1 MTTAELAVEQDG
13 PTRHVILTRPEKS
26 NALSATLVESLLAV
40 LGEAARDGTTLM
52 TFRGQGANF
61 CSGFDLGD
69 LEAQSDGDLVLKL
82 IRIEMLLQ
90 RIAHA
95 PFVTLAL
102 AQGKVL
108 GAGCDIF
115 CSCAQRVATPDAK
128 FRMPGWR
135 FGIALGTRR
144 LVGRVGA
151 DAARS
156 ILSASRMFDAAE
168 AKTIGFATALA
179 PQEEWASLIES
190 AVAQAAL
197 LDPVSQTMLLNITAS
212 DTRATDL
219 AALVESASRPGL
231 KARIEQ
237 YRAAEKAARA
247 RK

>member
-1 MTTAELAVEQDG
+1 MTTAELTVERDG
-13 PTRHVILTRPEKS
+13 PTRHVTLTRPDKS
-26 NALSATLVESLLAV
+26 NALSATLVEALLAV
-40 LGEAARDGTTLM
+40 LDEAERDGTTLM
-52 TFRGQGANF
+52 IFRGAGTNF

-69 LEAQSDGDLVLKL
+69 LVTQSDGDLVLKL

-90 RIAHA
+90 R
-95 PFVTLAL
+95 LAL
-102 AQGKVL
+102 AHGKVL

-156 ILSASRMFDAAE
+156 ILSASRVFDAAE
-168 AKTIGFATALA
+168 AKTIGFATSLA
-179 PQEEWASLIES
+179 PKEEWAGVIEA
-190 AVAQAAL
+190 AVARAAL
-197 LDPVSQTMLLNITAS
+197 LDPVSQTMLLALTAP
-212 DTRATDL
+212 DTRAADL

>member
-1 MTTAELAVEQDG
+1 MTTAELAVERDG
-13 PTRHVILTRPEKS
+13 LTRHVTLTRPEKS

-40 LGEAARDGTTLM
+40 LDEAERDGVTLM
-52 TFRGQGANF
+52 TFRGEGANF

-69 LEAQSDGDLVLKL
+69 LDAQSDGDLVLKL
-82 IRIEMLLQ
+82 IRIEILLQ

-95 PFVTLAL
+95 PFATLAL
-102 AQGKVL
+102 AHGKVL

-115 CSCAQRVATPDAK
+115 CSCSQRVATPDAK

-151 DAARS
+151 DAARA

-168 AKTIGFATALA
+168 AQTLGFATALA
-179 PQEEWASLIES
+179 PQEEWPGIVET
-190 AVAQAAL
+190 AVARSAL
-197 LDPVSQTMLLNITAS
+197 LDPVSQAMLLNLTAP
-212 DTRATDL
+212 DTRAADL

-231 KARIEQ
+231 KDRIQQ

>member
-1 MTTAELAVEQDG
+1 MTTAELAVERDG
-13 PTRHVILTRPEKS
+13 RTRHVTLTRPEKS
-26 NALSATLVESLLAV
+26 NALSATLVESLLTV
-40 LGEAARDGTTLM
+40 LDEAERDGTTLM
-52 TFRGQGANF
+52 TFRGAGANF

-69 LEAQSDGDLVLKL
+69 LDAQSDGDLVLKL

-95 PFVTLAL
+95 PFATLAL
-102 AQGKVL
+102 AHGKVL

-156 ILSASRMFDAAE
+156 ILSASRMFGAAE
-168 AKTIGFATALA
+168 AQTIGFATSLA
-179 PQEEWASLIES
+179 PQDEWPDVIE
-190 AVAQAAL
+190 AAIARAAL
-197 LDPVSQTMLLNITAS
+197 LDPVSQTMLLNLTAP
-212 DTRATDL
+212 DTRAADL

-231 KARIEQ
+231 KLRIEQ